1 MAVVAD
7 LCFGRASIEHSSV
20 RRKCANIAH
29 VDAST
34 RKTSEAR
41 DLGRVL
47 QLFRGHRRYASLQ
60 VAFSLGEGFCEA
72 AILTLF
78 ARVALRSVDGGF
90 GLVYVPGLGPRPASF
105 ALASL
110 VALIVVRFVAG
121 FGSIWSA
128 NRLQFR
134 LLRGFRVN
142 SIKTYMGA
150 SWSAQDQ
157 LDQGALQQLIVTLP
171 NGISANLASLIS
183 HLSHFCIMAA
193 MLIYALFTD
202 AALTTLLVVVIGIS
216 TFGFRPLRKW
226 IRIRSSRA
234 ILEQQR
240 LSQASA
246 ELSNLKFELQAFGV
260 GHQAIKPLLQTVETE
275 ASLSEMASRLRGAV
289 VPVFTTLLYLAVTFG
304 LVVLAQ
310 TNSENFEKTGP
321 ILLVVLRSL
330 SYGVSIQQAASS
342 VAAVIPSIDVVTRE
356 SARLGMSH
364 RAWGDHELKKCVSL
378 ELENVSFRYHG
389 ADELS
394 LKEVSAA
401 FYVGGKIG
409 IVGPS
414 GGGKTTLIRIALGVL
429 DPTSGRV
436 VLNGKELRSFDQSA
450 LARKVA
456 VVPQSAAMLRGSVAY
471 NLALFREEITEEDM
485 WESLRIADLD
495 RDIRRLPDGLKTVIG
510 TGHHQLSGGQQQR
523 LAIARAFAGR
533 PDLVVMDEPTSSVD
547 ALSEASISQ
556 AIDNLPVGVT
566 VLIVSHRM
574 RILEGCQQLVV
585 MQDGRISAIG
595 APEDILNV
603 SEYVRALDLT

>member
-1 MAVVAD
+1 M
-7 LCFGRASIEHSSV
+7 
-20 RRKCANIAH
+20 
-29 VDAST
+29 DAST

>member
-1 MAVVAD
+1 M
-7 LCFGRASIEHSSV
+7 
-20 RRKCANIAH
+20 
-29 VDAST
+29 DALT

-150 SWSAQDQ
+150 SWSAQDH

-171 NGISANLASLIS
+171 NGISSNLASLIS

-202 AALTTLLVVVIGIS
+202 AALTTLLVVVIGFS

-364 RAWGDHELKKCVSL
+364 RAWGDHEFKKCVSL

-401 FYVGGKIG
+401 FHVGGKIG

-436 VLNGKELRSFDQSA
+436 VLNGKELRSFNQSA

-495 RDIRRLPDGLKTVIG
+495 REIRRLPDGLNTVIG